1 MTLNSVLN
9 TVLGVFHRNYSPWHN
24 QITITSQL
32 SYNQAKG
39 QIWPN
44 GFLFFS
50 PSQET
55 LINFIWRNS
64 QIFLATAAN
73 VLPSSSFLLII
84 PNYSQQFFV
93 KKKYLIRS
101 WATRILIL
109 IALYASVSSYPWNVI
124 IIILTILNYFLR
136 FKWKRAERYEVYKCK
151 AFSV

>member
-1 MTLNSVLN
+1 MFFIEITLPDTTRLLLPHSSATTKL
-9 TVLGVFHRNYSPWHN
+9 R
-24 QITITSQL
+24 
-32 SYNQAKG
+32 AKYD
-39 QIWPN
+39 PMAS
-44 GFLFFS
+44 FFFS

-109 IALYASVSSYPWNVI
+109 TALYASVSSYPWNVI

-136 FKWKRAERYEVYKCK
+136 FK
-151 AFSV
+151 